1 VFISYVKH
9 IYMENVIFTKFSSQK
24 LVHVHHSIFLSHEIY
39 YFRNVSPSHG
49 MDDTSLGNQLLKRK
63 FG

>member
-1 VFISYVKH
+1 
-9 IYMENVIFTKFSSQK
+9 MENVIFTKFSSQK